1 VRENV
6 GFLLEKQN
14 NFSEE
19 IIHKKVVDCLH
30 QVGLYDV
37 AEKFPN
43 QLSGGMQ
50 KRVSFARAL
59 IKAQSQNSSSMP
71 LLLFD
76 EPTAGL
82 DPIACTRI
90 EDLILRTTDL
100 AKGCSIVVS
109 HVSSTIERTANR
121 VILLYDGKFQWDGSI
136 DQFKQSENS
145 YVKQFRTG
153 NLQGPM
159 QPEDL

>member
-1 VRENV
+1 M
-6 GFLLEKQN
+6 
-14 NFSEE
+14 
-19 IIHKKVVDCLH
+19 
-30 QVGLYDV
+30 Y
-37 AEKFPN
+37 
-43 QLSGGMQ
+43 
-50 KRVSFARAL
+50 AL
-59 IKAQSQNSSSMP
+59 K
-71 LLLFD
+71 
-76 EPTAGL
+76 
-82 DPIACTRI
+82 
-90 EDLILRTTDL
+90 DLIIKTTDA